1 MAIQLWKE
9 IQHRAMLELIG
20 PWDIITTCI
29 TINQNVQQAAW
40 LKIWPIFTTTWGK
53 KSGTV
58 HSHYETIHWNFFLIT
73 FSEYFDSFQSGAIC
87 LLRCLIFHFKRS
99 FTQKYFHFC
108 LWFVLAAGKSS
119 SYDVVHI
126 LNVSLG
132 TSNTQCAINFFKEHI
147 AEEKNID

>member
-1 MAIQLWKE
+1 MSNK
-9 IQHRAMLELIG
+9 QH
-20 PWDIITTCI
+20 D
-29 TINQNVQQAAW
+29 
-40 LKIWPIFTTTWGK
+40 LKWPIFTTTWGK

-73 FSEYFDSFQSGAIC
+73 FSEYFDSFQSDAIC

-99 FTQKYFHFC
+99 FTQKYFHFS
-108 LWFVLAAGKSS
+108 LWFVLAAGKAS

-147 AEEKNID
+147 AEEKILIKLLFISFWILNNAFSALWFSCSVVLQIHFC